1 MAQPS
6 ASANA
11 GSASGL
17 RSSLTGS
24 AWLRLS
30 LLLDMPLFPKTTKDW
45 TRSLASALLGGC
57 AIVWLV
63 VLWCLSGS
71 IDHRIWRYAG
81 PSIGGLLLPSLGLS
95 LGLVCLTGRAAL
107 SKGFLKSALIAA
119 VVSVVLGFLL
129 SPALAE

>member
-1 MAQPS
+1 
-6 ASANA
+6 
-11 GSASGL
+11 
-17 RSSLTGS
+17 
-24 AWLRLS
+24 
-30 LLLDMPLFPKTTKDW
+30 MPLLPKTTNDW

-81 PSIGGLLLPSLGLS
+81 PSIGGVLLPSLELS
-95 LGLVCLTGRAAL
+95 LGFVCLVGRGAL
-107 SKGFLKSALIAA
+107 SKRFLKAALIAA
-119 VVSVVLGFLL
+119 VVSVLGFLL